1 MSAPTERTPPP
12 HVPVPPHAPVHVPL
26 PPPPP
31 GTAFALGWLMAGL
44 FDDRRRRILDVRQ
57 PPFSQA
63 VQLPLVA
70 DLDDADLLKFLVTDL
85 HDLLRPYHDVS
96 DARVQAEAAKR
107 QPGSAEP
114 FDKAVLDKEVNAL
127 HLTILDRLADDQQ
140 QLNAYQLG
148 LALSDMCWLPGPE
161 SLDPMTGMFRRD
173 QIAAM
178 QTWLNG
184 AGTAIPQSTGAI
196 VGQSL
201 GHWADWIDVNAQT
214 LRAAGAGT
222 AQATTV
228 ISALRV
234 QGAVW
239 HSVLTSDPDVSL
251 NPAMG
256 AWVQAG
262 SAMVR
267 AVRMVTGV
275 ILRRFWP
282 VVLIAVA
289 ALVGAALPGYRQPQ
303 RRGPGVGEPGDG
315 DRGGRRRWRRHLRG
329 RFPGSGR
336 GRLRHLERRQARS
349 PGLEHHLAA
358 GDGAGREA
366 ARDAG
371 KPRGGRAEHQEEPR
385 RLAAADRPGW
395 PPRRGVSITPCR
407 TSKSPRRTPTRRC
420 GRRTL
425 A

>member
-1 MSAPTERTPPP
+1 
-12 HVPVPPHAPVHVPL
+12 
-26 PPPPP
+26 
-31 GTAFALGWLMAGL
+31 MAGL

-114 FDKAVLDKEVNAL
+114 FDKAVFDREVNAL
-127 HLTILDRLADDQQ
+127 HLAILDRLADDQQ

-148 LALSDMCWLPGPE
+148 LALSDMCWLPGPQG
-161 SLDPMTGMFRRD
+161 LDPMTGMFRRD

-201 GHWADWIDVNAQT
+201 GHWADWIDVNAAT
-214 LRAAGAGT
+214 LRAAGPGT
-222 AQATTV
+222 TQATTV

-239 HSVLTSDPDVSL
+239 HSVLTADPDVSL

-282 VVLIAVA
+282 VVLIALA
-289 ALVGAALPGYRQPQ
+289 ALAGLLYLVIANLSGASQVWASLVTVIAVVGAAGGGIFGGVSRALG
-303 RRGPGVGEPGDG
+303 GVGYDI
-315 DRGGRRRWRRHLRG
+315 WNA
-329 RFPGSGR
+329 
-336 GRLRHLERRQARS
+336 AR
-349 PGLEHHLAA
+349 
-358 GDGAGREA
+358 REA
-366 ARDAG
+366 QVWSITWLPAMTQGVRQ
-371 KPRGGRAEHQEEPR
+371 RATLES
-385 RLAAADRPGW
+385 
-395 PPRRGVSITPCR
+395 RGVAAPNIR
-407 TSKSPRRTPTRRC
+407 KNLE
-420 GRRTL
+420 G
-425 A
+425 

>member
-1 MSAPTERTPPP
+1 MSAPTESTPPP

-26 PPPPP
+26 PPPP

-70 DLDDADLLKFLVTDL
+70 DLNDADLLKFLVTDL

-127 HLTILDRLADDQQ
+127 HLAILDRLADDQQ

-173 QIAAM
+173 QIATM

-222 AQATTV
+222 AQVTTV

-289 ALVGAALPGYRQPQ
+289 ALAGLLYLVIANLSGAGQVWGSLVTVIAVVGAAGGGIFGGVSRALG
-303 RRGPGVGEPGDG
+303 GVGYDI
-315 DRGGRRRWRRHLRG
+315 WNA
-329 RFPGSGR
+329 
-336 GRLRHLERRQARS
+336 AR
-349 PGLEHHLAA
+349 
-358 GDGAGREA
+358 REA
-366 ARDAG
+366 QVWSITWLPAITQGARQ
-371 KPRGGRAEHQEEPR
+371 RATLES
-385 RLAAADRPGW
+385 
-395 PPRRGVSITPCR
+395 RGVAAPNIR
-407 TSKSPRRTPTRRC
+407 KNLE
-420 GRRTL
+420 G
-425 A
+425 

>member
-1 MSAPTERTPPP
+1 MSAPTESTPPP

-26 PPPPP
+26 PPPP
-31 GTAFALGWLMAGL
+31 GTAFSLGWLMAGL

-114 FDKAVLDKEVNAL
+114 FDKAVFEREVNAL
-127 HLTILDRLADDQQ
+127 HLAILDRLADDQQ
-140 QLNAYQLG
+140 QLSAYQLG
-148 LALSDMCWLPGPE
+148 LALSDMCWLPGPAGVD
-161 SLDPMTGMFRRD
+161 SMTGMFRRD

-201 GHWADWIDVNAQT
+201 GHWADWIDINAAT

-239 HSVLTSDPDVSL
+239 HSVLTADPDVSL

-262 SAMVR
+262 SAMAR
-267 AVRMVTGV
+267 ATADGD
-275 ILRRFWP
+275 RRHP
-282 VVLIAVA
+282 PPLLASGGDRPGGPG
-289 ALVGAALPGYRQPQ
+289 GAALPGDRQPQ

-315 DRGGRRRWRRHLRG
+315 DRGGRRRRRRHLRG
-329 RFPGSGR
+329 RFASPGR

-349 PGLEHHLAA
+349 SGLEHHLAA
-358 GDGAGREA
+358 GDYAGRQERGRWKA
-366 ARDAG
+366 AG
-371 KPRGGRAEHQEEPR
+371 WPRRTSGRTSKASGGLPP
-385 RLAAADRPGW
+385 RLAAA
-395 PPRRGVSITPCR
+395 
-407 TSKSPRRTPTRRC
+407 TRR
-420 GRRTL
+420 
-425 A
+425 

>member
-1 MSAPTERTPPP
+1 M
-12 HVPVPPHAPVHVPL
+12 PVPPHAPVHVPL
-26 PPPPP
+26 PPPP

-70 DLDDADLLKFLVTDL
+70 DLDEPDLLKFLVTDL

-148 LALSDMCWLPGPE
+148 LALSDMCWLPGSE

-184 AGTAIPQSTGAI
+184 AGAAIPQSTGAI

-234 QGAVW
+234 QGGVW

-289 ALVGAALPGYRQPQ
+289 ALAGLLYLVIANLSGAGQVWGSLVTVIVVVGAAGGGIFGGVSRALG
-303 RRGPGVGEPGDG
+303 GVGYDI
-315 DRGGRRRWRRHLRG
+315 WNA
-329 RFPGSGR
+329 
-336 GRLRHLERRQARS
+336 AR
-349 PGLEHHLAA
+349 
-358 GDGAGREA
+358 REA
-366 ARDAG
+366 QVWSITWLPAMAQGARQ
-371 KPRGGRAEHQEEPR
+371 RATLES
-385 RLAAADRPGW
+385 
-395 PPRRGVSITPCR
+395 RGVAAPNIR
-407 TSKSPRRTPTRRC
+407 KNLE
-420 GRRTL
+420 G
-425 A
+425 